1 MNLSLFTRKV
11 LFIAL
16 LVMPGASLLAQGT
29 LERIADR
36 GEFRIGYRTDA
47 RPLSFEENGEAAGYS
62 VDFCRRI
69 ATAVRTHLGLSDMQ
83 VTFVALTTDNRI
95 DAVVDGDVDIECG
108 ATTVTLGR
116 QERVDFTLM
125 TFVTGGTVL
134 SMAANRVGTLT
145 DLSGRRVAVI
155 ENTTSAAAL
164 QAHLSDN
171 LIDAEVVLVADRDEG
186 MTQLEDGDVDGFAS
200 DQIVLLGEA
209 MEAVASG
216 SNLSYSFADELFSF
230 EPYAMMVQR
239 NDADFRLVANRAIA
253 QLYRGGQHA
262 QLYQQWI
269 GSAGIEPSGMLVGM
283 YQIQSLSE

>member
-1 MNLSLFTRKV
+1 
-11 LFIAL
+11 
-16 LVMPGASLLAQGT
+16 MPGASLLAQGT

-69 ATAVRTHLGLSDMQ
+69 ATAVRNPLGLSDMR

-134 SMAANRVGTLT
+134 SMAANRVGALT

-171 LIDAEVVLVADRDEG
+171 LIDAEVVLVADREEG

>member
-1 MNLSLFTRKV
+1 MKPFSFASRA

-16 LVMPGASLLAQGT
+16 LVMPGTSLFAQGT

-47 RPLSFEENGEAAGYS
+47 RPLSFEENGVAAGYS

-69 ATAVRTHLGLSDMQ
+69 AAAVREYLDLTDMQ
-83 VTFVALTTDNRI
+83 VTYVPLTSDNRI

-134 SMAANRVGTLT
+134 SMAGSRVGALT
-145 DLSGRRVAVI
+145 DLAGRRVAVI

-164 QAHLSDN
+164 QTHLADN
-171 LIDAEVVLVADRDEG
+171 LIDAEVVLVADRSEG
-186 MTQLEDGDVDGFAS
+186 MSQLQDGDVDGFAS

-209 MEAVASG
+209 MEAVSSG

-253 QLYRGGQHA
+253 QLYRGGQYA
-262 QLYQQWI
+262 QLYQQWV
-269 GSAGIEPSGMLVGM
+269 GSAGISPSGMLLGM

>member
-1 MNLSLFTRKV
+1 
-11 LFIAL
+11 
-16 LVMPGASLLAQGT
+16 MPGASLLAQGT

-69 ATAVRTHLGLSDMQ
+69 ATAVRNHLGLSDMQ

-134 SMAANRVGTLT
+134 SMAANRVGALT

-164 QAHLSDN
+164 QTHLSDN

-253 QLYRGGQHA
+253 QLYRGGRRAQH
-262 QLYQQWI
+262 
-269 GSAGIEPSGMLVGM
+269 
-283 YQIQSLSE
+283 

>member
-16 LVMPGASLLAQGT
+16 LVVPGTSLLAQGT

-47 RPLSFEENGEAAGYS
+47 RPLSFEEDGEAAGYS

-69 ATAVRTHLGLSDMQ
+69 ATAVRNHLGLSDMR

-134 SMAANRVGTLT
+134 SMAANRVGALA

-164 QAHLSDN
+164 QTHLSDN
-171 LIDAEVVLVADRDEG
+171 LIDAEVVLVADREEG

>member
-1 MNLSLFTRKV
+1 MNLSLVTRRV

-69 ATAVRTHLGLSDMQ
+69 ATAVRNHLGLSDMR

-134 SMAANRVGTLT
+134 SMATNRVGALT

-171 LIDAEVVLVADRDEG
+171 LIDAEVVLVADREEG

-209 MEAVASG
+209 MEAVARG

>member
-1 MNLSLFTRKV
+1 MKLSLFTRKV
-11 LFIAL
+11 LFVAL
-16 LVMPGASLLAQGT
+16 LIMPGASLLAQGT

-95 DAVVDGDVDIECG
+95 DAVVDGDVDIVCG

-134 SMAANRVGTLT
+134 SMATNRVGLLT

-164 QAHLSDN
+164 QTHLSDN
-171 LIDAEVVLVADRDEG
+171 LIDAEVVLVADREEG

>member
-1 MNLSLFTRKV
+1 MNLSLFARKI

-16 LVMPGASLLAQGT
+16 LVMPGTSLLAQGT

-47 RPLSFEENGEAAGYS
+47 RPLSFEENGEAACYS

-69 ATAVRTHLGLSDMQ
+69 ATAVRTHLGLNDMQ

-95 DAVVDGDVDIECG
+95 DAVVNGDVDIECG

-116 QERVDFTLM
+116 HELVDFTLM

-134 SMAANRVGTLT
+134 SMSTNRVGALT
-145 DLSGRRVAVI
+145 DLSGRRVAAI

-164 QAHLSDN
+164 QAHLSAN
-171 LIDAEVVLVADRDEG
+171 LIDADVVLVADRDEG

>member
-1 MNLSLFTRKV
+1 MDLSIFTRRV

-69 ATAVRTHLGLSDMQ
+69 ATAVRSHLGLSDMR

-134 SMAANRVGTLT
+134 SMATNRVGLLT

-171 LIDAEVVLVADRDEG
+171 LIDAEVVLVADREEG

>member
-1 MNLSLFTRKV
+1 MKLSLFTRKV
-11 LFIAL
+11 LFVAL
-16 LVMPGASLLAQGT
+16 LIMPGASLLAQGT

-116 QERVDFTLM
+116 HERVDFTLM

-134 SMAANRVGTLT
+134 SMSTNRVGALT

>member
-1 MNLSLFTRKV
+1 MNLSLFTRRV

-69 ATAVRTHLGLSDMQ
+69 ATAVRNHLGLSDMR

-134 SMAANRVGTLT
+134 SMATNRVGALT

-164 QAHLSDN
+164 QTHLSDN
-171 LIDAEVVLVADRDEG
+171 LIDAEVVLVADREEG